1 MATNGEP
8 HQQRPILPPLTT
20 RRERKDRSKLVVM
33 PPLPSAPLNQDVWD
47 PIDVASIQQPPALAP
62 PQPSAEIEV
71 FLYFKLKNF
80 FFSCSKTYVKPDKI
94 FHGLTPIRL

>member
-1 MATNGEP
+1 MVTNGDP

-47 PIDVASIQQPPALAP
+47 PIDVAPIQQPPALAP

-71 FLYFKLKNF
+71 IFYFKLKELF
-80 FFSCSKTYVKPDKI
+80 
-94 FHGLTPIRL
+94 L